1 MLVLALQFS
10 KGVARRWQF
19 VWYTTPS
26 TPPAV
31 ERNARAMR
39 EGRSLKTEE
48 KTRSGIERRQEGNL
62 RLTTQSDEPTS
73 APTGNW
79 FAPGRT
85 SVDHR

>member
-1 MLVLALQFS
+1 
-10 KGVARRWQF
+10 
-19 VWYTTPS
+19 
-26 TPPAV
+26 
-31 ERNARAMR
+31 MR

-62 RLTTQSDEPTS
+62 RLTTLSDEPTS